1 MSKLDGITEIYANKI
16 STRRKPEA
24 FFEGRH
30 EPLYPMELFLLNQ
43 QIRAGK
49 ANTPTSTKKSARVY
63 LLTGVGRCYEC
74 WVGNP
79 HQTKV
84 SLRGVTGN
92 GYTYYRCA
100 VHQEYYRSQRRRA
113 SDGENVLPATD
124 ADVMDALLQRHSL
137 LPAKKVEQE
146 VEKLI
151 AQIQLPDAWFESIL
165 AYVVT
170 RHGMTDYERERY
182 NLQSALERLQKMFQ
196 WNHISEADY
205 LQQAVPLKHT
215 LAQLNPIAAPEAR
228 QALPLLQDFPALWRQ
243 MLPIEQRAV
252 LQTMFSALYFDAQGE
267 LRKISAQSG
276 FEELVRITKI
286 GTPR

>member
-1 MSKLDGITEIYANKI
+1 MTKLDGLTEIYANKAP
-16 STRRKPEA
+16 TRRKPEE

-49 ANTPTSTKKSARVY
+49 ANTPTSAEKSARVY

-79 HQTKV
+79 QKPSV

-100 VHQEYYRSQRRRA
+100 VHQEYYCSRRRRA
-113 SDGENVLPATD
+113 SDGEDVLPAAD

-137 LPAKKVEQE
+137 LPAKKVEQT
-146 VEKLI
+146 VENLMG
-151 AQIQLPDAWFESIL
+151 QIQLPDAWFESIL

-170 RHGMTDYERERY
+170 RHGLTDYERDRY

-196 WNHISEADY
+196 WGHLGEADY
-205 LQQAVPLKHT
+205 LQEAVPLQHA
-215 LAQLNPIAAPEAR
+215 LAQLSPMVAPEAR
-228 QALPLLQDFPALWRQ
+228 RAMPLLMDFPALWRQ

-252 LQTMFSALYFDAQGE
+252 LQTMFSGLYFDAQGE
-267 LRKISAQSG
+267 LRKISTQSG
-276 FEELVRITKI
+276 FEKLVRMI
-286 GTPR
+286 

>member
-1 MSKLDGITEIYANKI
+1 MSNLDGLAALNTNKAT
-16 STRRKPEA
+16 SRRKPEE

-79 HQTKV
+79 HQTTV

-100 VHQEYYRSQRRRA
+100 THQEYYCSQRRRV
-113 SDGENVLPATD
+113 SEGK
-124 ADVMDALLQRHSL
+124 DVQPTPEAGLMDALLQRHSL
-137 LPAKKVEQE
+137 LPAKKVEQA
-146 VEKLI
+146 VENLI
-151 AQIQLPDAWFESIL
+151 AQIQLPDTWFETIL

-170 RHGMTDYERERY
+170 RHGLTDFERESH
-182 NLQSALERLQKMFQ
+182 NLRAELERLQKMFQ
-196 WNHISEADY
+196 WGHLCEADY
-205 LQQAVPLKHT
+205 LQSALPLQHR
-215 LAQLNPIAAPEAR
+215 LAQLSPTAAPEAQR
-228 QALPLLQDFPALWRQ
+228 ALPLLKDLPALWRQ

-267 LRKISAQSG
+267 LRKISAQPV
-276 FEELVRITKI
+276 FEKLLSSLKI
-286 GTPR
+286 QL

>member
-1 MSKLDGITEIYANKI
+1 MTSKPDKIAEIYANKA
-16 STRRKPEA
+16 STRRKPEE

-49 ANTPTSTKKSARVY
+49 ANTPTSAEKSARVY

-79 HQTKV
+79 QKPSV

-92 GYTYYRCA
+92 GYAYYRCA
-100 VHQEYYRSQRRRA
+100 VHQEYYSAHRRGD
-113 SDGENVLPATD
+113 SNENAIPAAD
-124 ADVMDALLQRHSL
+124 ADVMAALLQRHSL
-137 LPAKKVEQE
+137 LPAKKVEQT
-146 VEKLI
+146 VENLMG
-151 AQIQLPDAWFESIL
+151 QIQLPDAWFESIL

-182 NLQSALERLQKMFQ
+182 NLQSALDRLQKMYQ
-196 WNHISEADY
+196 WDHISEADY
-205 LQQAVPLKHT
+205 LQEAVPLQHR
-215 LAQLNPIAAPEAR
+215 LAQLSPTAAPEAR
-228 QALPLLQDFPALWRQ
+228 RALPLLQDFPVLWRQ

-252 LQTMFSALYFDAQGE
+252 LQTMFTALYFDAQGE
-267 LRKISAQSG
+267 LRKISTQPG
-276 FEELVRITKI
+276 FQKLVRII
-286 GTPR
+286 